1 MNMLIR
7 SPGPVLK
14 WPGAKWSAQV
24 TPTIIGHFPVHR
36 CYLSLFFGSGGDL
49 FNKAPAPCEVV
60 NDLDDDIV
68 NFFETLRDDRDA
80 LAEAVSLTPWSR
92 TEWERA
98 HRRDDGLSKLER
110 ARRFV
115 ARMNQSHG
123 QRPGCTGWRHD
134 GPARTSS
141 FTLQWRG
148 LPERIVIAAERLRYV
163 QIECRPWH
171 DILARYAGADVL
183 VFADPPY
190 LGEVRKRRRIYRIE
204 MMSAEE
210 HEQLLAALRA
220 HPGPVAVT
228 HYRCPLYDTLLAD
241 WVVIE
246 IAVIAEHG
254 QRRVEGLYLNP
265 ELVRRL
271 QAGRGQRDLFDPFAR
286 GGGMT
291 VVIVLWLPPHL
302 PGGTA

>member
-14 WPGAKWSAQV
+14 WPGAKWSSQV
-24 TPTIIGHFPVHR
+24 APTIIGHFPAHR

-49 FNKAPAPCEVV
+49 FNKAPAACEVV

-68 NFFETLRDDRDA
+68 NFFEVLRDDQDA
-80 LAEAVSLTPWSR
+80 LARAVSLTPWSR

-98 HRRDDGLSKLER
+98 HRHAEDLTKLER
-110 ARRFV
+110 ARRFI
-115 ARMNQSHG
+115 ARMNQSYG

-134 GPARTSS
+134 GPARASS

-148 LPERIVIAAERLRYV
+148 LPDRIAAERLRYV

-171 DILARYAGADVL
+171 DILSRYAGADVL

-190 LGEVRKRRRIYRIE
+190 LGETRKRRRIYRIE
-204 MMSAEE
+204 MMSPVE
-210 HEQLLAALRA
+210 HEQLLVALRA
-220 HPGPVAVT
+220 HPGPVAIT
-228 HYRCPLYDTLLAD
+228 HYRCPLYDALLSD

-246 IAVIAEHG
+246 IAAIAEHG

-271 QAGRGQRDLFDPFAR
+271 QAGRGQRDLFDMF
-286 GGGMT
+286 GG
-291 VVIVLWLPPHL
+291 P
-302 PGGTA
+302 A